1 MIRPIVIIIFSASL
15 LISGCS
21 PKEPIPKEF
30 PDKTEMAEILAKL
43 YFAES
48 VLSNRKYSP
57 GSSDEGEVAPA
68 YYKYVLEDFGL
79 TTTEFDTIRQWYV
92 SHPYHYQEVYEQ
104 VVLLITQREAEL
116 NKQIKAEEAAADSL
130 PEVKDLWNSERKM
143 VVNSLDTADR
153 RLPFRIKVDSI
164 ERGRIRLSA
173 FYRFL
178 RPDRSRDGRTEM
190 VTLFADSTSDTLSVE
205 LTKVFEKKPFSLIAP
220 LDTMPPVIE
229 ISGYLFLHDTTATG
243 AVEFSDISLEHQ
255 ENNDNDDSEEEAE
268 PEDAVNRDLEL
279 LKSGPDVR

>member
-1 MIRPIVIIIFSASL
+1 MIRPIVIIIFSAAL
-15 LISGCS
+15 LISGCN
-21 PKEPIPKEF
+21 PKEPIPGEF
-30 PDKTEMAEILAKL
+30 PDKNEMAEILTEL

-79 TTTEFDTIRQWYV
+79 TTSEFDTIRQWYV
-92 SHPYHYQEVYEQ
+92 SHPYHYQEVYDQ
-104 VVLLITQREAEL
+104 VVVLITQREAEL
-116 NKQIKAEEAAADSL
+116 NKQIRAEEAAADSV
-130 PEVKDLWNSERKM
+130 PEVKDLWISERKM
-143 VVNSLDTADR
+143 TVNFRDTADR
-153 RLPFRIKVDSI
+153 RLPFRIEVDSI

-190 VTLFADSTSDTLSVE
+190 VTLFADSTSDTVSVE
-205 LTKVFEKKPFSLIAP
+205 LAKVFEKKPFSLIAP

-255 ENNDNDDSEEEAE
+255 ENNDNDDIEEEAQ
-268 PEDAVNRDLEL
+268 PEEAVNRDLEL